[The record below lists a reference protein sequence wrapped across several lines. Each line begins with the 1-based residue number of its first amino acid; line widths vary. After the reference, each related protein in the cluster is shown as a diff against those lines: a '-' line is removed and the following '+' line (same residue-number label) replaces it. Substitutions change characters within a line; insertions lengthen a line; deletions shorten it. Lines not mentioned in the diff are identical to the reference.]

1 MKIALKLNPDTAIII
16 AATIEAVY
24 NSKALTRK
32 EKSTLSIALDVASK
46 LDAKAINVK
55 AKRNL
60 FDAKK
65 KISITLKFHEA
76 DMLEL
81 LLIQKMQGVEQPY
94 IRQEIQKAI
103 NQLSQ
108 KLAEWHAAR
117 KYQKLKKR
125 ILNKKTEVD
134 RK

>member
-24 NSKALTRK
+24 NSKALSRK

-55 AKRNL
+55 AKRSL

-76 DMLEL
+76 DMLEM
-81 LLIQKMQGVEQPY
+81 LLIQQMKGIEEIY

-103 NQLSQ
+103 NQLNQ
-108 KLAEWHAAR
+108 KLA
-117 KYQKLKKR
+117 
-125 ILNKKTEVD
+125 
-134 RK
+134 

>member
-1 MKIALKLNPDTAIII
+1 MKIVLKLNPEAALIVS
-16 AATIEAVY
+16 ATIEAVY
-24 NSKALTRK
+24 NSKALTRR

-46 LDAKAINVK
+46 LDAKTIGIK

-81 LLIQKMQGVEQPY
+81 LLIQQMQGIEEPY

-103 NQLSQ
+103 NQLNQ
-108 KLAEWHAAR
+108 KLA
-117 KYQKLKKR
+117 
-125 ILNKKTEVD
+125 
-134 RK
+134 

>member
-1 MKIALKLNPDTAIII
+1 MKIALKLNPETAIII

-60 FDAKK
+60 IDAKN
-65 KISITLKFHEA
+65 KISISLKFHEA
-76 DMLEL
+76 DMLEM
-81 LLIQKMQGVEQPY
+81 LLIQQMKGIEEIY

-103 NQLSQ
+103 NQLNQ
-108 KLAEWHAAR
+108 KLA
-117 KYQKLKKR
+117 
-125 ILNKKTEVD
+125 
-134 RK
+134 

>member
-16 AATIEAVY
+16 AVTIEAVY

-81 LLIQKMQGVEQPY
+81 LLIQQMQGVEQPY

-103 NQLSQ
+103 NQLNQ
-108 KLAEWHAAR
+108 KLA
-117 KYQKLKKR
+117 
-125 ILNKKTEVD
+125 
-134 RK
+134 

>member
-1 MKIALKLNPDTAIII
+1 MKIALKLNPDTAIIV

-24 NSKALTRK
+24 NSKALTRR

-46 LDAKAINVK
+46 LDTKAINVK

-65 KISITLKFHEA
+65 KISISLKFHEA
-76 DMLEL
+76 DMLEM
-81 LLIQKMQGVEQPY
+81 LLIQQMKGVEQPY

-103 NQLSQ
+103 NQLNQ
-108 KLAEWHAAR
+108 KLA
-117 KYQKLKKR
+117 
-125 ILNKKTEVD
+125 
-134 RK
+134 

>member
-1 MKIALKLNPDTAIII
+1 MKIDLKLNPETALIV

-24 NSKALTRK
+24 NSIALTRR
-32 EKSTLSIALDVASK
+32 EKSTLSIALDVAAK
-46 LDAKAINVK
+46 LDGKAIGIK

-65 KISITLKFHEA
+65 KISISLKFHEA

-81 LLIQKMQGVEQPY
+81 LLLQQIESVQETY

-103 NQLSQ
+103 NILNQ
-108 KLAEWHAAR
+108 KLA
-117 KYQKLKKR
+117 
-125 ILNKKTEVD
+125 
-134 RK
+134 

>member
-32 EKSTLSIALDVASK
+32 EKSTLSIALDVAAK
-46 LDAKAINVK
+46 LDGKAVSVK
-55 AKRNL
+55 AKQNL

-65 KISITLKFHEA
+65 KISISLKFHEA
-76 DMLEL
+76 DMLEM
-81 LLIQKMQGVEQPY
+81 LLIQQMKGIEEIY

-103 NQLSQ
+103 NQLNQ
-108 KLAEWHAAR
+108 KLS
-117 KYQKLKKR
+117 
-125 ILNKKTEVD
+125 
-134 RK
+134 

>member
-1 MKIALKLNPDTAIII
+1 MKVILKLNPETAIII

-60 FDAKK
+60 IDAKK
-65 KISITLKFHEA
+65 KISISLKFHEA
-76 DMLEL
+76 DMLEM
-81 LLIQKMQGVEQPY
+81 LLIQQMKGIEEIY

-103 NQLSQ
+103 NQLNQ
-108 KLAEWHAAR
+108 KLA
-117 KYQKLKKR
+117 
-125 ILNKKTEVD
+125 
-134 RK
+134 

>member
-1 MKIALKLNPDTAIII
+1 MKVILKLNPDTAIII

-46 LDAKAINVK
+46 LDAKVINVK

-60 FDAKK
+60 FDTKK

-81 LLIQKMQGVEQPY
+81 LLIQQMQGVEQPY

-103 NQLSQ
+103 NQLNQ
-108 KLAEWHAAR
+108 KLA
-117 KYQKLKKR
+117 
-125 ILNKKTEVD
+125 
-134 RK
+134 

>member
-1 MKIALKLNPDTAIII
+1 MKVILKLNPETAIII

-76 DMLEL
+76 DMLEM
-81 LLIQKMQGVEQPY
+81 LLIQQMKGIEEIY

-103 NQLSQ
+103 NQLNQ
-108 KLAEWHAAR
+108 KLA
-117 KYQKLKKR
+117 
-125 ILNKKTEVD
+125 
-134 RK
+134 

>member
-1 MKIALKLNPDTAIII
+1 MKIVLKLNPETALIV

-24 NSKALTRK
+24 NSNALTRR
-32 EKSTLSIALDVASK
+32 EKSTLSIALDVAAK
-46 LDAKAINVK
+46 IDGKAISIK

-65 KISITLKFHEA
+65 KISISLKFHEA

-81 LLIQKMQGVEQPY
+81 LLLQQIESVQETY

-103 NQLSQ
+103 NILNQ
-108 KLAEWHAAR
+108 KLA
-117 KYQKLKKR
+117 
-125 ILNKKTEVD
+125 
-134 RK
+134 

>member
-76 DMLEL
+76 DMLEM
-81 LLIQKMQGVEQPY
+81 LLIQQMKGVEQPY

-103 NQLSQ
+103 NQLNQ
-108 KLAEWHAAR
+108 KLA
-117 KYQKLKKR
+117 
-125 ILNKKTEVD
+125 
-134 RK
+134 

>member
-1 MKIALKLNPDTAIII
+1 LYNEYINLLGVVKMKVILKLNPDTAIII

-81 LLIQKMQGVEQPY
+81 LLIQQMQGVEQAY

-103 NQLSQ
+103 NQLNQ
-108 KLAEWHAAR
+108 KLA
-117 KYQKLKKR
+117 
-125 ILNKKTEVD
+125 
-134 RK
+134 

>member
-1 MKIALKLNPDTAIII
+1 MKIALKLNPDTAIIV

-81 LLIQKMQGVEQPY
+81 LLIQQMQGVEQPY

-103 NQLSQ
+103 NQLNQ
-108 KLAEWHAAR
+108 KLS
-117 KYQKLKKR
+117 
-125 ILNKKTEVD
+125 
-134 RK
+134 